1 MKVNSLIVFKKG
13 KETPKKRLLFSAHTD
28 EVGMMVSYITDDGLL
43 KIVQAGGIDD
53 RVILGRQ
60 VQVGKARIPGVIGT
74 KAVHQQSDDERGSA
88 VKTEKMFVDIG
99 CTSRE
104 EAAALVRTATQTAQS
119 RSEQIILEAKQE
131 AAAIRAKA
139 SNDIA
144 QERKNAVNAI
154 KNDISGI
161 AVSIASK
168 VVEKEI
174 DEKDHE
180 ALIQDFINQMGEA
193 V

>member
-1 MKVNSLIVFKKG
+1 M
-13 KETPKKRLLFSAHTD
+13 SA
-28 EVGMMVSYITDDGLL
+28 
-43 KIVQAGGIDD
+43 K
-53 RVILGRQ
+53 
-60 VQVGKARIPGVIGT
+60 
-74 KAVHQQSDDERGSA
+74 
-88 VKTEKMFVDIG
+88 
-99 CTSRE
+99 E

-174 DEKDHE
+174 SEKDHE
-180 ALIQDFINQMGEA
+180 KLIQDFIDQMGEA

>member
-1 MKVNSLIVFKKG
+1 MDFQQLVTIAPWTLILQICNLLLQMYLFK
-13 KETPKKRLLFSAHTD
+13 RF
-28 EVGMMVSYITDDGLL
+28 LL
-43 KIVQAGGIDD
+43 KPVQK
-53 RVILGRQ
+53 ILAERQ
-60 VQVGKARIPGVIGT
+60 AL
-74 KAVHQQSDDERGSA
+74 ANADLEA
-88 VKTEKMFVDIG
+88 AAAA
-99 CTSRE
+99 RE
-104 EAAALVRTATQTAQS
+104 EAENAKVEYEQSLAGAKEEAASLVRTATQTAQT
-119 RSEQIILEAKQE
+119 RSEQIILEAKEE

-139 SNDIA
+139 SSDIA
-144 QERKNAVNAI
+144 QERKNAVNEI

-180 ALIQDFINQMGEA
+180 ALIQEFIDQMGEA

>member
-1 MKVNSLIVFKKG
+1 MDFQQLVTIAPWTLILQICNLLLQIYLFK
-13 KETPKKRLLFSAHTD
+13 RF
-28 EVGMMVSYITDDGLL
+28 LL
-43 KIVQAGGIDD
+43 KPVQK
-53 RVILGRQ
+53 ILAERQ
-60 VQVGKARIPGVIGT
+60 ALANADLDAAAAAREEAENAKVEY
-74 KAVHQQSDDERGSA
+74 QQSLAGA
-88 VKTEKMFVDIG
+88 K
-99 CTSRE
+99 E
-104 EAAALVRTATQTAQS
+104 EAAALVRTATQTAQN
-119 RSEQIILEAKQE
+119 RSEQIILEAKEE
-131 AAAIRAKA
+131 ASAIRAKA
-139 SNDIA
+139 SSDIA

-180 ALIQDFINQMGEA
+180 ALIQDFIDQMGEA

>member
-1 MKVNSLIVFKKG
+1 MDFQQLVTIAPWTLILQICNLLLQMYLFK
-13 KETPKKRLLFSAHTD
+13 RF
-28 EVGMMVSYITDDGLL
+28 LL
-43 KIVQAGGIDD
+43 KPVQNIIRQRQELANADLDAAAAAREEAESARTEYEQNLAG
-53 RVILGRQ
+53 
-60 VQVGKARIPGVIGT
+60 A
-74 KAVHQQSDDERGSA
+74 
-88 VKTEKMFVDIG
+88 
-99 CTSRE
+99 RE
-104 EAAALVRTATQTAQS
+104 EAAALVRTAAQTAQI
-119 RSEQIILEAKQE
+119 RSEQIILEAKEE

-144 QERKNAVNAI
+144 QKRKNAVNAI

-174 DEKDHE
+174 NENDHE
-180 ALIQDFINQMGEA
+180 ALIQEFIDQMGEA

>member
-1 MKVNSLIVFKKG
+1 MDFQQLVTVAPWTLILQICNLLLQIYLFK
-13 KETPKKRLLFSAHTD
+13 RF
-28 EVGMMVSYITDDGLL
+28 LL
-43 KIVQAGGIDD
+43 KPVQNILAQRQAMANQELDAAAAAREEAETAKVEYIQSLAGA
-53 RVILGRQ
+53 
-60 VQVGKARIPGVIGT
+60 K
-74 KAVHQQSDDERGSA
+74 
-88 VKTEKMFVDIG
+88 
-99 CTSRE
+99 E
-104 EAAALVRTATQTAQS
+104 EAAALVRTATQTAQT
-119 RSEQIILEAKQE
+119 RSEQIILEAKEE

-139 SNDIA
+139 SSDIA

-174 DEKDHE
+174 DEKEHE
-180 ALIQDFINQMGEA
+180 ALIQDFIDQMGEA

>member
-1 MKVNSLIVFKKG
+1 VDFQQLVTIAPWTLILQICNLLLQIYLFK
-13 KETPKKRLLFSAHTD
+13 RF
-28 EVGMMVSYITDDGLL
+28 LL
-43 KIVQAGGIDD
+43 KPVQNILAQRQAMANQELDAAAAAREEAETAKVEYIQSLAGA
-53 RVILGRQ
+53 
-60 VQVGKARIPGVIGT
+60 K
-74 KAVHQQSDDERGSA
+74 
-88 VKTEKMFVDIG
+88 
-99 CTSRE
+99 E
-104 EAAALVRTATQTAQS
+104 EAAALVRTATQTAQT
-119 RSEQIILEAKQE
+119 RSEQIILEAKEE

-139 SNDIA
+139 SSDIA

-174 DEKDHE
+174 DEKEHE
-180 ALIQDFINQMGEA
+180 ALIQDFIDQMGEA

>member
-1 MKVNSLIVFKKG
+1 MDFQQLVTVAPWTLILQICNLLLQIYLFK
-13 KETPKKRLLFSAHTD
+13 RF
-28 EVGMMVSYITDDGLL
+28 LL
-43 KIVQAGGIDD
+43 KPVQNILAQRQAMANQELEAAAAAREEAESAKVEYAQSLAGA
-53 RVILGRQ
+53 
-60 VQVGKARIPGVIGT
+60 K
-74 KAVHQQSDDERGSA
+74 
-88 VKTEKMFVDIG
+88 
-99 CTSRE
+99 E
-104 EAAALVRTATQTAQS
+104 EAAALVRNATQSAQA
-119 RSEQIILEAKQE
+119 RGEQIILEAKEE

-139 SNDIA
+139 STDIA

-174 DEKDHE
+174 NEKDHE
-180 ALIQDFINQMGEA
+180 TLIQEFIDQMGEA

>member
-1 MKVNSLIVFKKG
+1 MDFQQLVTIAPWTLILQICNLLLQMYLFK
-13 KETPKKRLLFSAHTD
+13 RF
-28 EVGMMVSYITDDGLL
+28 LL
-43 KIVQAGGIDD
+43 KPVQK
-53 RVILGRQ
+53 ILAERQ
-60 VQVGKARIPGVIGT
+60 AL
-74 KAVHQQSDDERGSA
+74 ANADLEA
-88 VKTEKMFVDIG
+88 AAAA
-99 CTSRE
+99 RE
-104 EAAALVRTATQTAQS
+104 EAENAKVEYEQNLAGAKEEAASLVRTATQTAQT
-119 RSEQIILEAKQE
+119 RSEQIILEAKEE

-139 SNDIA
+139 SSDIA
-144 QERKNAVNAI
+144 QERKNAVNEI

-180 ALIQDFINQMGEA
+180 ALIQEFIDQMGEA

>member
-1 MKVNSLIVFKKG
+1 MDFQQLVTIAPWTLILQICNLLLQMYLFK
-13 KETPKKRLLFSAHTD
+13 RF
-28 EVGMMVSYITDDGLL
+28 LL
-43 KIVQAGGIDD
+43 KPVQNIIRQRQELANADLDAAAAAREEAESARTEYEQNLAG
-53 RVILGRQ
+53 
-60 VQVGKARIPGVIGT
+60 A
-74 KAVHQQSDDERGSA
+74 
-88 VKTEKMFVDIG
+88 
-99 CTSRE
+99 RE
-104 EAAALVRTATQTAQS
+104 EAAALVRTAAQTAQT
-119 RSEQIILEAKQE
+119 RSEQIILEAKEE

-154 KNDISGI
+154 KTDISGI

-174 DEKDHE
+174 NEKDHE
-180 ALIQDFINQMGEA
+180 ALIQEFIDQMGEA

>member
-1 MKVNSLIVFKKG
+1 MDFQQLVTVAPWTIILQICNLFVQIWLFK
-13 KETPKKRLLFSAHTD
+13 RF
-28 EVGMMVSYITDDGLL
+28 LL
-43 KIVQAGGIDD
+43 KPVQK
-53 RVILGRQ
+53 ILAERQ
-60 VQVGKARIPGVIGT
+60 KLANADLDAAAAAREEAET
-74 KAVHQQSDDERGSA
+74 AKESYQQHLEGA
-88 VKTEKMFVDIG
+88 K
-99 CTSRE
+99 E
-104 EAAALVRTATQTAQS
+104 EAAALVRSAAQTAQN

-139 SNDIA
+139 AGDIA
-144 QERKNAVNAI
+144 QERKNAVNEI

-174 DEKDHE
+174 SEEDHE
-180 ALIQDFINQMGEA
+180 ALIREFIDQMGEA

>member
-1 MKVNSLIVFKKG
+1 MDFQQLVTVAPWTLILQICNLLLQMYLFK
-13 KETPKKRLLFSAHTD
+13 RF
-28 EVGMMVSYITDDGLL
+28 LL
-43 KIVQAGGIDD
+43 KPVQNILKQRQEMTNAELDAAAAARNEAESIKVEYEQNLAGA
-53 RVILGRQ
+53 
-60 VQVGKARIPGVIGT
+60 K
-74 KAVHQQSDDERGSA
+74 
-88 VKTEKMFVDIG
+88 
-99 CTSRE
+99 E
-104 EAAALVRTATQTAQS
+104 EAATLVRTATQTAQT

-139 SNDIA
+139 SSDLA
-144 QERKNAVNAI
+144 QERKNVVNEL

-174 DEKDHE
+174 SEKDHE
-180 ALIQDFINQMGEA
+180 ALIQDFIDQMGEA